1 MTRTSRTSRSKSMT
15 RSRVLDRSLVSMEL
29 EIIGYF
35 LPYNQYSMNNL
46 HPLQHPK
53 FISFFPAY
61 SAIYF

>member
-1 MTRTSRTSRSKSMT
+1 
-15 RSRVLDRSLVSMEL
+15 MEP

-53 FISFFPAY
+53 FISFL
-61 SAIYF
+61 